1 VVDLATVIGLILGF
15 AMMGGALFVMGSMG
29 HGDVHLAGF
38 IDPPAIMM
46 VIGGGLAVAMVGF
59 PMRQFLSLALVIK
72 KVFHH
77 HTRDLALLIDE
88 IVALAEVA
96 RRDGILALEH
106 RAEAVND
113 PFVALGIQMAVD
125 GTPSEAMEAIL
136 RSEID
141 AMTARHRE
149 GKKML
154 ELLGRCGPA
163 FGMIATLLGLVM
175 MLGNLSDPD
184 AIGPSMGVA
193 LIGTLYGAT
202 MANLICI
209 PFSEKLAVLSGEEV
223 LAKEMA
229 LQGILAI
236 QAGDNPRIIQQK
248 LTTYLPPKQRA
259 AFERHAA

>member
-1 VVDLATVIGLILGF
+1 MDIATVIGLILGF

-29 HGDVHLAGF
+29 HGEVHLAGF
-38 IDPPAIMM
+38 VDPPAIMM
-46 VIGGGLAVAMVGF
+46 VIGGALAVAMVGF
-59 PMRQFLSLALVIK
+59 PMRQFLSLALIVK
-72 KVFHH
+72 KVFMHKAE
-77 HTRDLALLIDE
+77 DLTVLIEE
-88 IVALAEVA
+88 IVTLAEVA

-106 RAEAVND
+106 RAEEVSD
-113 PFVALGIQMAVD
+113 PFVELGIRMAVD
-125 GTPSEAMEAIL
+125 GTQSEAIAQIL

-141 AMTARHRE
+141 AMSARHRE

-154 ELLGRCGPA
+154 ELMGRCGPA

-184 AIGPSMGVA
+184 SIGPSMGVA

-209 PFSEKLAVLSGEEV
+209 PFGEKLSVISGEEA
-223 LAKEMA
+223 LAKEIA

-248 LTTYLPPKQRA
+248 LVTYLPPKQRLV
-259 AFERHAA
+259 FEREAA

>member
-1 VVDLATVIGLILGF
+1 MDVATVIGLILGF

-29 HGDVHLAGF
+29 HGEVHLAGF
-38 IDPPAIMM
+38 VDPPAIMM
-46 VIGGGLAVAMVGF
+46 VIGGGIAVAMVGF
-59 PMRQFLSLALVIK
+59 PMRQFLSLALIIR

-77 HTRDLALLIDE
+77 KIEDVSRLIEE
-88 IVALAEVA
+88 IVTLAEIA

-106 RAEAVND
+106 RAEEVSD
-113 PFVALGIQMAVD
+113 PFVAMGIRMAVD
-125 GTPSEAMEAIL
+125 GTQSEAIEAVL

-141 AMTARHRE
+141 AMAARHRE
-149 GKKML
+149 GRKML

-184 AIGPSMGVA
+184 AIGPAMGVA

-202 MANLICI
+202 MANLVCI
-209 PFSEKLAVLSGEEV
+209 PFGEKLSVLSGEEV
-223 LAKEMA
+223 LAKEVA

-248 LTTYLPPKQRA
+248 LVTYLPPKQRA
-259 AFERHAA
+259 AFERAA